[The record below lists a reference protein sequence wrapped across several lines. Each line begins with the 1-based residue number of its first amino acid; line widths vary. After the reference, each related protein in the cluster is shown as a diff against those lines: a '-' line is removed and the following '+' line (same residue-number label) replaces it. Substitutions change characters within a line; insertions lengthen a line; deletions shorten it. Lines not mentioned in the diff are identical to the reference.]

1 MNIAPAASVAHVQTA
16 DGVSVA
22 MLRKVLD
29 MQQANAAQLIAS
41 LPAAPQALALVDRGG
56 QIGKVVVAV
65 DRGVPPSSRA

>member
-29 MQQANAAQLIAS
+29 KQQAHAAQLIAS
-41 LPAAPQALALVDRGG
+41 LPAAPQALALDATLGRSVDTY
-56 QIGKVVVAV
+56 A
-65 DRGVPPSSRA
+65 